1 MAAVSE
7 DFPAVPA
14 FPAFPATGADFSL
27 HRRHWLG
34 ARDDR
39 VLAIVHGLAEHSAR
53 YDHVGRYFAERGF
66 AVHAFDQRG
75 HGLSGGPRVFAPS
88 LDALLDDIEAFLDLL
103 RTEHP
108 GRPIVLMGHS
118 MGGLEVASLLVMRSP
133 AIEAAVLSGPA
144 LRLGDSAGPVR
155 LALGRALARVA
166 PKLQIPSGLPPEAIS
181 RDPRV
186 VADYQ
191 ADPLVP
197 ATISVGLAS
206 VLTASI
212 RGLEERGADVGVP
225 LMIVHGEA
233 DSLCPVDGS
242 RAFYAGVTT
251 PGSELKIY
259 PELYH
264 EVFNEPERDRVLA
277 DVAEWLDKRGPA

>member
-1 MAAVSE
+1 MPAE
-7 DFPAVPA
+7 PGDFRAS
-14 FPAFPATGADFSL
+14 GADFVL
-27 HRRHWLG
+27 RRRCWLG
-34 ARDDR
+34 SRDER

-75 HGLSGGPRVFAPS
+75 HGESGGPRVYAPS
-88 LDALLDDIEAFLDLL
+88 LDALLDDIEAFLALL
-103 RTEHP
+103 RAEHP
-108 GRPIVLMGHS
+108 GRPIVLLGHS
-118 MGGLEVASLLVMRSP
+118 MGGLEVASLLVERAP
-133 AIEAAVLSGPA
+133 QIAAAVLSGPA
-144 LRLGDSAGPVR
+144 LRLGDAAGSVR

-166 PKLQIPSGLPPEAIS
+166 PRLQIPSGLPPEAIS
-181 RDPRV
+181 RDPQV

-197 ATISVGLAS
+197 STISVGLAA

-212 RGLEERGADVGVP
+212 RGLEERGADVRVP

-233 DSLCPVDGS
+233 DALCPVEGS
-242 RAFYAGVTT
+242 RSFHAGVKT
-251 PGSELKIY
+251 PGSEIETY

-277 DVAEWLDKRGPA
+277 DVAAWLDKLEPA